1 MVYEKTETII
11 YQDAP
16 LISNQKN
23 RRGENVMAGL
33 PRKYAKM
40 GFKRGWAAYKRAR
53 GTTRKRR
60 TTRRKPVR
68 TYARRRTYAP
78 RKVVRRTRKNKLI
91 TKPFVD
97 GLISSGG
104 KVVLRKVMGGHPIYE
119 AGLDIGLGYFR
130 NNKTL
135 LAQGMVAAAVAFL
148 PNLGMLGGQ
157 GQEPWVGQ

>member
-1 MVYEKTETII
+1 
-11 YQDAP
+11 
-16 LISNQKN
+16 
-23 RRGENVMAGL
+23 MAGL
-33 PRKYAKM
+33 PKKYAKM

-53 GTTRKRR
+53 GTTTRRRR
-60 TTRRKPVR
+60 TTRRTPR
-68 TYARRRTYAP
+68 RAYARRRTYS
-78 RKVVRRTRKNKLI
+78 RKVVRRTRRSGKLI

-104 KVVLRKVMGGHPIYE
+104 KIVLRKVMGGHPIYE

-130 NNKTL
+130 HNKTL
-135 LAQGMVAAAVAFL
+135 MAQGIVAAAVAFL